1 MEGTN
6 EDWRKG
12 EWRVSETPALA
23 EWRKAMDQGRDDE
36 IDVQQINRNRR
47 LAMDTTQETPF
58 NEEIEA
64 GSADYGERL
73 YGNMPEDKV
82 GFMTNGHKRR

>member
-1 MEGTN
+1 
-6 EDWRKG
+6 
-12 EWRVSETPALA
+12 
-23 EWRKAMDQGRDDE
+23 MDQDRDDE

-58 NEEIEA
+58 LEEIEA
-64 GSADYGERL
+64 GSADYGEAL
-73 YGNMPEDKV
+73 YDNMPQDRV